1 MFALTLTP
9 MFGAAGYSLLYMLGG
24 GGLAIAILIFVVA
37 KMMGK

>member
-1 MFALTLTP
+1 MIALIMTP

-24 GGLAIAILIFVVA
+24 GGIGIAILIFVVA

>member
-1 MFALTLTP
+1 MIALTMTP

-24 GGLAIAILIFVVA
+24 GGIGIAILIFVVA